1 VQVPKAARGYLDP
14 MFALQLPRLRIPA
27 PRTQPR
33 AAVAAQAAVPVP
45 APVPTAAAAA
55 AVVARP
61 GGGLAVADPVGLRV
75 VPLRP
80 DSAWPVR
87 RARDRISNPFRGF
100 PYRAMYL
107 AEMMA
112 APEAQD
118 RPAATR

>member
-1 VQVPKAARGYLDP
+1 MQVPKAARGYLDP
-14 MFALQLPRLRIPA
+14 MFALRLLRLRIPA
-27 PRTQPR
+27 PRTQPP
-33 AAVAAQAAVPVP
+33 AAVAAQAADPVP
-45 APVPTAAAAA
+45 ALGPTAAT

-80 DSAWPVR
+80 DSSWPVR
-87 RARDRISNPFRGF
+87 RARDRISNPFRSF

-118 RPAATR
+118 RPVATR